1 MIQRIQ
7 TLWLAFIVLLSVA
20 AFFFPI
26 VDFTFEFKSMQ
37 TTQYY
42 GLLPQPSTQDS
53 EQFIQ
58 LTPAWSLVFMQI
70 GVALIAIVSIFLY
83 KNRPLQVKFAAGG
96 LLFLTIYIAF
106 LLFVKVDGLEKGITD
121 LYAAPI
127 VNYNKI
133 AVSFPILQLLLFILA
148 QRAIRKDE
156 RIVRSSDRLR

>member
-58 LTPAWSLVFMQI
+58 LTPAWSLVFMQV
-70 GVALIAIVSIFLY
+70 GVALIAVVSILLY
-83 KNRPLQVKFAAGG
+83 KNRPLQVKFVAGG
-96 LLFLTIYIAF
+96 LLFLSIYIAF

-121 LYAAPI
+121 LYTAPI
-127 VNYNKI
+127 VSYNKI

>member
-1 MIQRIQ
+1 
-7 TLWLAFIVLLSVA
+7 
-20 AFFFPI
+20 
-26 VDFTFEFKSMQ
+26 
-37 TTQYY
+37 
-42 GLLPQPSTQDS
+42 
-53 EQFIQ
+53 
-58 LTPAWSLVFMQI
+58 MQI

>member
-7 TLWLAFIVLLSVA
+7 TLWLAFIVLLTIA
-20 AFFFPI
+20 TFYFPI
-26 VDFTFEFKSMQ
+26 VDFTFDVKSMQ

-42 GLLPQPSTQDS
+42 GLFPQPSTEDS

-70 GVALIAIVSIFLY
+70 GVSLISITSIFLY
-83 KNRPLQVKFAAGG
+83 KNRPLQVKFVAGG

-106 LLFVKVDGLEKGITD
+106 LLFVKIDGIEREITK
-121 LYAAPI
+121 LYSAPI
-127 VNYNKI
+127 VSYNKI
-133 AVSFPILQLLLFILA
+133 AISFPILQLLLFVLA